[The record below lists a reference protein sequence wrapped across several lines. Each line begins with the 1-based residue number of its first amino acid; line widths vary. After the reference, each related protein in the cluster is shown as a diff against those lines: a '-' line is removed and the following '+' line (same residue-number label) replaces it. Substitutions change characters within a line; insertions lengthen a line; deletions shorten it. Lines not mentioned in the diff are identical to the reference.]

1 MSYRGDG
8 GTVIL
13 SSGPDRRR
21 SYRGAPATVAYR
33 FSIRFSRA
41 YRWWGSRAL
50 VGATGRMATS
60 CIRSPSLRE
69 GGEDAYQG
77 PIMPRGD
84 AARNLVR
91 PCGPDRPPP
100 AGFRGSNTARV
111 CNCPG
116 SPPPGVTSI
125 RDGSA
130 PRKTLRLTG
139 LPGKPNRVRCAPCG
153 GPYWR
158 LDRLFDFFDECTKGG
173 PYWVT
178 LPREGGWRL
187 EHELNVR
194 SSKTCNDNP
203 RISMVRPKYGSG
215 LKGPGRRLTSAFATW
230 HDTMRAPALPAVFL
244 STSPFSDTPRATFG
258 P

>member
-1 MSYRGDG
+1 
-8 GTVIL
+8 
-13 SSGPDRRR
+13 
-21 SYRGAPATVAYR
+21 
-33 FSIRFSRA
+33 
-41 YRWWGSRAL
+41 
-50 VGATGRMATS
+50 
-60 CIRSPSLRE
+60 
-69 GGEDAYQG
+69 
-77 PIMPRGD
+77 MPHGD
-84 AARNLVR
+84 AARNLVDPAAR
-91 PCGPDRPPP
+91 TDRRQRASEAPTP
-100 AGFRGSNTARV
+100 RV
-111 CNCPG
+111 YIYNCSG

-158 LDRLFDFFDECTKGG
+158 FDRLFDFFDECTKGG

-215 LKGPGRRLTSAFATW
+215 LKGPGRRLTSAFATG
-230 HDTMRAPALPAVFL
+230 HDTMRAPALPAVLL

>member
-100 AGFRGSNTARV
+100 AGFRGSNTARLQLSGV
-111 CNCPG
+111 SSPRRDVHPGRIRTPENPSTDGPPRETEPG
-116 SPPPGVTSI
+116 S
-125 RDGSA
+125 
-130 PRKTLRLTG
+130 
-139 LPGKPNRVRCAPCG
+139 
-153 GPYWR
+153 
-158 LDRLFDFFDECTKGG
+158 
-173 PYWVT
+173 
-178 LPREGGWRL
+178 
-187 EHELNVR
+187 
-194 SSKTCNDNP
+194 
-203 RISMVRPKYGSG
+203 
-215 LKGPGRRLTSAFATW
+215 
-230 HDTMRAPALPAVFL
+230 MRAMRGTILASRSAV
-244 STSPFSDTPRATFG
+244 
-258 P
+258 